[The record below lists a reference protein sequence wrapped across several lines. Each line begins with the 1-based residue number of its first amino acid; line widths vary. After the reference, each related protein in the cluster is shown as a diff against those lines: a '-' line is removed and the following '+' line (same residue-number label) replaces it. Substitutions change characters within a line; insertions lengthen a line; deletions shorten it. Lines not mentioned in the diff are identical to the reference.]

1 MKIII
6 WIFTGNIYVNFA
18 VSGLIEFPA
27 YALCIFLLTKLG
39 RRGPLAFM
47 YFLIGVA
54 LLLVL
59 AMPAK
64 STGVLAMATIGKFGA
79 VCAFAIIYVQAAEI
93 FPTVIRYEM
102 YIVQMYFIF
111 TLKGWEGE
119 RRWLK
124 ITGSNKLFWNYK
136 SWTFRESNKQKDG

>member
-1 MKIII
+1 
-6 WIFTGNIYVNFA
+6 
-18 VSGLIEFPA
+18 
-27 YALCIFLLTKLG
+27 
-39 RRGPLAFM
+39 M

-93 FPTVIRYEM
+93 FPTVIRYA
-102 YIVQMYFIF
+102 MYFIF
-111 TLKGWEGE
+111 TFGGRSLTTLTRDSTVVCILVQNEVFFKILKKPS
-119 RRWLK
+119 LV
-124 ITGSNKLFWNYK
+124 
-136 SWTFRESNKQKDG
+136 QK

>member
-6 WIFTGNIYVNFA
+6 FILTGNIYINFA

-102 YIVQMYFIF
+102 YFIF
-111 TLKGWEGE
+111 TLEGRE
-119 RRWLK
+119 GKMKEQPQYLDHWIQQTVLK
-124 ITGSNKLFWNYK
+124 L
-136 SWTFRESNKQKDG
+136 

>member
-6 WIFTGNIYVNFA
+6 FILTGNIYINFA

-64 STGVLAMATIGKFGA
+64 STGILAMATIGKFGA

-102 YIVQMYFIF
+102 YMCISF
-111 TLKGWEGE
+111 LH
-119 RRWLK
+119 
-124 ITGSNKLFWNYK
+124 
-136 SWTFRESNKQKDG
+136 

>member
-6 WIFTGNIYVNFA
+6 SILTILTGNIYINFA

-59 AMPAK
+59 AMPK
-64 STGVLAMATIGKFGA
+64 SSTGVLAMATIGKFGA

-93 FPTVIRYEM
+93 FPTVIRYA
-102 YIVQMYFIF
+102 MYFIF
-111 TLKGWEGE
+111 TFGGC
-119 RRWLK
+119 
-124 ITGSNKLFWNYK
+124 S
-136 SWTFRESNKQKDG
+136 

>member
-6 WIFTGNIYVNFA
+6 FILTGNIYINFA

-102 YIVQMYFIF
+102 YFIF
-111 TLKGWEGE
+111 TLEGREGE
-119 RRWLK
+119 RR
-124 ITGSNKLFWNYK
+124 
-136 SWTFRESNKQKDG
+136 